1 MVYKGINMSDSP
13 AIWLIKSEPEKYG
26 YSDLV
31 RDGRTVWDGVRNA
44 QAAIWLRAMRVGD
57 LLLFYH
63 SRTELSV
70 VGVAQVSSEALA
82 DPTDPTGRF
91 VAVEIEPVRALP
103 KPVPLADM
111 RANPALAGMV
121 MFRQFRLSVTP
132 VTPAEWAAIRA
143 MAGEK

>member
-1 MVYKGINMSDSP
+1 MKASSP
-13 AIWLIKSEPEKYG
+13 SIWLIKSEPEKYG

-70 VGVAQVSSEALA
+70 VGVARVSGEAFA

-132 VTPAEWAAIRA
+132 VTSAEWSAIRV
-143 MAGEK
+143 MAGEKG